1 VRVRDWEKTGRVTKL
16 FTLVISGAVS
26 GGIFAIVAAG
36 LVLTYQTSGIFN
48 FAHGAVAFT
57 TALVYFELHSPDGG
71 GWPIVPAAV
80 ASILVFAPLL
90 GLALDRLLLRR
101 LSSAPVYARVMGT
114 IGLLVALPQLAL
126 WVIEQGNDIF
136 RWDLPSTDQVA
147 RPAGLGPVP
156 PEVWHVTDDITI
168 NSDQMAV
175 FVAAGVT
182 AVLLWYVLRKTRIG
196 LNMRA
201 AVDRGDLARLRGID
215 TVRTS
220 AVAWVLTM
228 VLAGLAGVLLAPFLE
243 LADFSFTSV
252 VLGSIVAVVVA
263 RFRSIPVAFGAG
275 LLFGVVQNLLFGYVP
290 DYLSFLNEI
299 SGFNSAIPYVL
310 AFLALLVLGQ
320 VGGRAAGTAAESE
333 APPPDHR
340 VGVPAWRRRLPWLV
354 AAAVL
359 VWYVQF
365 VADDFW
371 ASQIASGLVLSLVFL
386 SFVVVTGLGG
396 MVSLAQATFVTTG
409 GFVAGWLV
417 NKRYDADIPVLT
429 NDGRP
434 SFVVAA
440 AAAAIVAALVGLLI
454 AVPVRKLGQLELA
467 LATLALAFI
476 GELIVFQVD
485 EIGNGSTGYFLD
497 PPQLG
502 RYDFGDPRTMS
513 MLLLGLVALVSLFI
527 NNLQHSAS
535 GRAMLAVRSSEVAAR
550 TAGISPVRSKVALFA
565 VSAGV
570 AGLGGAMFATVN
582 SPFSYR
588 SSPALIGLIWLAV
601 TVLFGIRRPGGAII
615 AGLFFS
621 LFPEF
626 LSTAVG
632 YPDAPWTWIPDSIRE
647 ALGSDHFA
655 PILFGLG
662 AINLAQNPDGV
673 LAIAGQQRLEKRRK
687 RTERRIERARPAVE
701 PAAAGEAAPVV
712 EGAAL
717 QLSGIAAGY
726 GEVEVL
732 HGVDLAVTPGQAVTL
747 LGANGAGKS
756 TLCAVAAGLLAP
768 TRGRVVLG
776 GEDVTSDPPFR
787 RARRGLLLVPEARG
801 LFPGLSVEEN
811 LAILLRSAA
820 ERRQAYERFPIL
832 GQRRKQ
838 VAGLLSGGEQQMLGL
853 APALARPPEVLIA
866 DEPTLG
872 LAPIAAEQVAAAL
885 SELRDRGVALLL
897 VEEKAREALAL
908 ADTVAVM
915 ELGRIVW
922 SGPREEAD
930 ADRLSETYLGVARV

>member
-1 VRVRDWEKTGRVTKL
+1 MTKL
-16 FTLVISGAVS
+16 LTLVISGAVS

-57 TALVYFELHSPDGG
+57 TALVYFELHSPEGG

-80 ASILVFAPLL
+80 VAILVFAPLL

-114 IGLLVALPQLAL
+114 IGLLVALPQLAV
-126 WVIEQGNDIF
+126 WIIEQGNEIF
-136 RWDLPSTDQVA
+136 HWDLPPTDQVA
-147 RPAGLGPVP
+147 RPPGLGPVP
-156 PEVWHVTDDITI
+156 ADVWHVTDDITI
-168 NSDQMAV
+168 NSDQIAV
-175 FVAAGVT
+175 FVAAAVT
-182 AVLLWYVLRKTRIG
+182 ALLLWFVLRKTRIG
-196 LNMRA
+196 LTMRA

-215 TVRTS
+215 TTRTS

-263 RFRSIPVAFGAG
+263 RFRSIPVAFAAG
-275 LLFGVVQNLLFGYVP
+275 LLFGVVQNLTYGYVP
-290 DYLSFLNEI
+290 DYVPFLDEI
-299 SGFNSAIPYVL
+299 SGFNSSIPYVL

-320 VGGRAAGTAAESE
+320 VGGRAAGTVAESE

-340 VGVPAWRRRLPWLV
+340 TGVPAWRRRVPWLV

-371 ASQIASGLVLSLVFL
+371 ASQVSSGLVLSLVFL

-417 NKRYDADIPVLT
+417 NKRYDTAVPLLT

-434 SFVVAA
+434 NFFVAA
-440 AAAAIVAALVGLLI
+440 VAAAIVAALVGLLI

-467 LATLALAFI
+467 LATLTLAFV
-476 GELIVFQVD
+476 GELVVFQVD
-485 EIGNGSTGYFLD
+485 EIGNGSTGYFVD

-527 NNLQHSAS
+527 NNLQRSAS
-535 GRAMLAVRSSEVAAR
+535 GRAMLAVRSSDVAAR
-550 TAGISPVRSKVALFA
+550 TSGISPVRSKLALFA
-565 VSAGV
+565 VSAGI
-570 AGLGGAMFATVN
+570 AGLGGAMFAAVN

-588 SSPALIGLIWLAV
+588 SAPALIGLIWLAV

-647 ALGSDHFA
+647 ALASDHFA

-687 RTERRIERARPAVE
+687 RSERRAAQRAGAGYPGAGARPTME
-701 PAAAGEAAPVV
+701 EELPPIM

-717 QLSGIAAGY
+717 QLQSIRAGY

-732 HGVDLAVTPGQAVTL
+732 HGVDLAVGPGQAVTL

-756 TLCAVAAGLLAP
+756 TLCAVAAGLLVP
-768 TRGRVVLG
+768 TRGRVLLAG
-776 GEDVTSDPPFR
+776 DDVTAEPPFR

-801 LFPGLSVEEN
+801 LFPGLTVEEN
-811 LAILLRSAA
+811 LAILLRTAD

-853 APALARPPEVLIA
+853 APALARPPQVLIA

-885 SELRDRGVALLL
+885 AELRDRGVALLL

-922 SGPREEAD
+922 TGPREEAD